1 MSVSGGGGGGKEVC
15 GVCCLRGLLSRC
27 LSHLQSSNAIVDA
40 WCKMVLVSFHKLTNR
55 SAKKAKERER
65 EREERDSLK

>member
-1 MSVSGGGGGGKEVC
+1 MSPGEGEGGKEVC

-55 SAKKAKERER
+55 SAKKAKERE
-65 EREERDSLK
+65 EREKKEIV